1 VLRRTRGG
9 GSDVVEYLPLALTGA
24 ALALHLLGER
34 RAAALTGR
42 PRDRCARSRALTFY
56 AGLLA
61 IFLALGTPIET
72 LAEKLLWAHMIEHLL
87 LLLVAAPLIVLGAPW
102 MSLWRPLPLGL
113 RRALARTIVRSPWF
127 APIRSLCRALGRP
140 LGAWLA
146 FSVNLVLWHL
156 PALYDLTLR
165 NTSVHALEHI
175 TFLLF
180 GVVFW
185 AQVIDSAPAKA
196 SLSYVGRI
204 GYVAAAII
212 PNVGVSML
220 LAFSRSPLY
229 APYAELAHR
238 PGGISALADQQI
250 AAGIMWSVGDLPFGI
265 AIALLVHLWLTEH
278 ELRTS
283 RLDAAVAGAGQD
295 SLDGERP
302 PGGNQALEPDLE
314 EAAPPTS
321 STQAG
326 LGLT

>member
-1 VLRRTRGG
+1 LAD
-9 GSDVVEYLPLALTGA
+9 SLPLVLVGV

-34 RAAALTGR
+34 RAAVLTGR
-42 PRDRCARSRALTFY
+42 PRNKRARSRALTFY

-102 MSLWRPLPLGL
+102 MSLWRPLPLRL
-113 RRALARTIVRSPWF
+113 RRALAKTVMRSTYF
-127 APIRSLCRALGRP
+127 APVRALSRVLARP
-140 LGAWLA
+140 LGAWLV

-156 PALYDLTLR
+156 PILYGLTLR
-165 NTSVHALEHI
+165 NNSVHVLEHV

-185 AQVIDSAPAKA
+185 AQVINSPPAKA
-196 SLSYVGRI
+196 SLSYAGRI

-212 PNVGVSML
+212 PNVGLSML
-220 LAFSRSPLY
+220 LAFSSSPLY
-229 APYAELAHR
+229 APYAHLAHR
-238 PGGISALADQQI
+238 PGGITALADQQI
-250 AAGIMWSVGDLPFGI
+250 AGGIMWSAGDLPFGI
-265 AIALLVHLWLTEH
+265 AIALLVHRWLAEH
-278 ELRTS
+278 EARTA
-283 RLDAAVAGAGQD
+283 RLPGPLAAAGEGSPAGE
-295 SLDGERP
+295 GP

-314 EAAPPTS
+314 APAPTTS
-321 STQAG
+321 SSQAG